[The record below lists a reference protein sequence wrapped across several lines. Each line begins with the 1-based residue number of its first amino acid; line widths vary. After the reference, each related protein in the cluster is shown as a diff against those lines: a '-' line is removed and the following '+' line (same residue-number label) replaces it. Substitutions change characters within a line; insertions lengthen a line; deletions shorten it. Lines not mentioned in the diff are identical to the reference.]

1 MAVFVGLTTLVVLL
15 VIGLPVALALL
26 LSGTIG
32 LYMVGGTG
40 IMLGIIGTTPLDSIQ
55 GYELA
60 TVPMFILMANF
71 IIASGVS
78 DDMFDAAKTWMGRTP
93 GGLAHATAITGA
105 LFGAISGS
113 STAAA
118 ATLSSTSIPGML
130 KQGYSPKLA
139 TGVAAISGTLAM
151 LIPPSVA
158 MILYALL
165 ADLSVGKMLIAGVIP
180 GIVVTLTIMATVA
193 FLVWRNP
200 EHAPAARSYSMREK
214 LASLKT
220 AWTFLILFLMVTVTI
235 YTGIAT
241 PTEAS
246 AFGAFGAFL
255 LALRRR
261 PPLHVFIDAL
271 RSTAMTSCMIAFI
284 IVGALIFGYFLT
296 FTQTT
301 QALIDALSSSGIPAW
316 VIMLLVLLM
325 YLILGCFMDMVAM
338 LILTIPVVYPLMT
351 ALGYDPIWLAVVTIV
366 MGEIGMVTPPL
377 GLNVFVISKYT
388 NMPVAEVFKGTFPH
402 VIAHLI
408 AVALLVIFPGLVTWL
423 PNTMQ

>member
-1 MAVFVGLTTLVVLL
+1 MATFVGLATLVVLL
-15 VIGLPVALALL
+15 VIGVPVALALL
-26 LSGTIG
+26 MSGAIG
-32 LYMVGGTG
+32 LYLVGGTSVL
-40 IMLGIIGTTPLDSIQ
+40 LGIISTTPLDSVQ
-55 GYELA
+55 HYELA

-93 GGLAHATAITGA
+93 GGLAHATALTGA

-180 GIVVTLTIMATVA
+180 GFVVLLTIMGTVA

-200 EHAPAARSYSMREK
+200 DHAPSARSYTLIEK
-214 LASLKT
+214 IVSLRN
-220 AWTFLILFLMVTVTI
+220 AWTFLLLFLMVTVTI

-255 LALRRR
+255 LAMRRR
-261 PPLHVFIDAL
+261 PPMRVYLDAL
-271 RSTAMTSCMIAFI
+271 RNTAMTSCMIAFI
-284 IVGALIFGYFLT
+284 IIGALVFGFFLT

-301 QALIDALSSSGIPAW
+301 QSLIDTISNSGIPPW
-316 VIMLLVLLM
+316 VVLLIVLFM

-351 ALGYDPIWLAVVTIV
+351 GLGYDPIWLAVITIV